1 MRYVIMKNAAIYY
14 AAIALGVIALIVGIL
29 YITGILGVH
38 HARGYA
44 GLGVGV
50 LLIIVGVV
58 GMVMSKPKAIAK

>member
-1 MRYVIMKNAAIYY
+1 MKNPVIYY

-29 YITGILGVH
+29 YTAGILGTH

-50 LLIIVGVV
+50 VLIIIGIV
-58 GMVMSKPKAIAK
+58 GMVVAKPKAIAK